1 MHVDLKIIGFLPE
14 PSVREY
20 ISRRLQ
26 FALGRFDRHVRRV
39 IVHLTDVNGP
49 RGGPDKRC
57 RMIAEFHH
65 GGEATVADTRPNA
78 LEAIYFAAARLRH
91 QVGKRLAS
99 ARTKPRLRQNR
110 KPDLDA
116 IA

>member
-1 MHVDLKIIGFLPE
+1 MHIELKIIGFLPE
-14 PSVREY
+14 PGVREY
-20 ISRRLQ
+20 ISRRLR
-26 FALGRFDRHVRRV
+26 FALDRFERHVRRV

-57 RMIAEFHH
+57 QMVVEFHQ
-65 GGEATVADTRPNA
+65 GGEAMVADTRPNA

-91 QVGKRLAS
+91 QLGRRLGS
-99 ARTKPRLRQNR
+99 ARTKPRFRRSR